1 MNTIMHKIIM
11 DGSGHAMYV
20 NPGDQRGG
28 RMIRHK
34 GSSQP
39 RVTAFW
45 RNAVAAMKPTLIV
58 DAGVNYGE
66 ITLSAT
72 YPAEASIAVIEA
84 NENLRPYLE
93 RSLGEH
99 PNSGQISIY
108 FAFVSETG
116 QKAIPFYVDKRHS
129 GLSSGHAPAPNTATR
144 KEVRTVA
151 IDDLF
156 RPEEAKDS
164 RLLFKMDVEGFE
176 WEALNGMKNVL
187 SASSEAAGIIEF
199 NLPYMVKKGIDVEHF
214 VDFLEQRFLLFA
226 PDKNGR
232 LIEMKSPAYSGILSF
247 FTANKECNDLV
258 LLSSRALLDKLQP
271 PPV

>member
-1 MNTIMHKIIM
+1 MHKIIM

-20 NPGDQRGG
+20 NSGDQRGG

-45 RNAVAAMKPTLIV
+45 RNAVAAIKPTLIV

-66 ITLSAT
+66 IILSAV
-72 YPAEASIAVIEA
+72 YPKETSIAVIEA

-99 PNSGQISIY
+99 PNSGQISVY
-108 FAFVSETG
+108 FAFVSDTG

-129 GLSSGHAPAPNTATR
+129 GLSSGHAPAPNTATK

-156 RPEEAKDS
+156 GPEKMKDS

-176 WEALNGMKNVL
+176 WEAINGMSTLL
-187 SASSEAAGIIEF
+187 SSCREAAGIIEF
-199 NLPYMVKKGIDVEHF
+199 NLPYMIKKGIDVEEF
-214 VDFLEQRFLLFA
+214 VGLLEQRFLLFA
-226 PDKNGR
+226 PDKHGR
-232 LIEMKSPAYSGILSF
+232 LIEMKGSAYQSILSF
-247 FTANKECNDLV
+247 FAANKECNDLV
-258 LLSSRALLDKLQP
+258 LLSNRSLLDKLQP
-271 PPV
+271 SQS